1 MCAELA
7 AGRQHRKHR
16 AMDGWNR
23 IQQLDGL
30 RAQGARRWKKVVVPF
45 EIKALPAALEERV
58 ETPVVVL
65 RSRPNEAFVEQH
77 HRLVADR
84 LPIVAQLCQFREAVD
99 RDHRLVGNRRA
110 RVHQHIIGSKIGRV
124 IAELAAYL
132 ETFTAAQMH
141 VHGACDENVKA
152 NKLWREKLLQH
163 PAVRPP
169 WHPSPS
175 PISPCPA
182 SDDKAPKCTF
192 WPCTTSIFPSQRR
205 CDE

>member
-65 RSRPNEAFVEQH
+65 RSRPDEAFVEQP

-84 LPIVAQLCQFREAVD
+84 LPIVAQLCQFGD
-99 RDHRLVGNRRA
+99 RDHRLVGDCRA

-124 IAELAAYL
+124 IAELTADL
-132 ETFTAAQMH
+132 ETFTAAEMY
-141 VHGACDENVKA
+141 VERARDENVKA
-152 NKLWREKLLQH
+152 NKL
-163 PAVRPP
+163 
-169 WHPSPS
+169 
-175 PISPCPA
+175 
-182 SDDKAPKCTF
+182 
-192 WPCTTSIFPSQRR
+192 
-205 CDE
+205 

>member
-1 MCAELA
+1 MGAELA

-16 AMDGWNR
+16 AVDGRNR

-30 RAQGARRWKKVVVPF
+30 RAQCARRRKKVVVPF

-65 RSRPNEAFVEQH
+65 RSRPDEAFVEQP

-110 RVHQHIIGSKIGRV
+110 RVHQHIIGSKISRV
-124 IAELAAYL
+124 IAELTADL
-132 ETFTAAQMH
+132 ETFTAAEMY
-141 VHGACDENVKA
+141 VDRTRDENVKA

-163 PAVRPP
+163 RAVRPP
-169 WHPSPS
+169 
-175 PISPCPA
+175 
-182 SDDKAPKCTF
+182 
-192 WPCTTSIFPSQRR
+192 
-205 CDE
+205 